1 MTPEGTIELLRGI
14 QNKKVDYAEMV
25 CAPAFAYGYEYVYP
39 EPEDYAIEE
48 AIKALNEIQQY
59 REIGTVEECREA
71 VEKQKPKK
79 TKELDIEYGYF
90 ICGNCGGAIAY
101 TDDFTSHKYCLNCGQ
116 AIQWEN
122 LEGMEDE

>member
-1 MTPEGTIELLRGI
+1 MTENEAMALMRCRIDTASEIVGKGTDGNAFE
-14 QNKKVDYAEMV
+14 DMEM
-25 CAPAFAYGYEYVYP
+25 
-39 EPEDYAIEE
+39 AISALEE
-48 AIKALNEIQQY
+48 VQKY
-59 REIGTVEECREA
+59 REIGTVEECQEA

-116 AIQWEN
+116 AIQWKN